1 MNIAPHFG
9 DDRRKDRR
17 IRLRPITMAIEN
29 VGYSTMDWGF
39 GGFSIE
45 GYQGNRKVG
54 DFVTATIIINDGEKY
69 VENIT
74 KARIVRIEDKTRRL
88 AAAFGSLDIKILSSW
103 LTGRLVRTGRSVG
116 GRRITDQPTVTST
129 ASSFSRISAGIA
141 VDRRL
146 S

>member
-103 LTGRLVRTGRSVG
+103 LTGRLVRTG
-116 GRRITDQPTVTST
+116 GRRNTDQPSVTST

-141 VDRRL
+141 VERRR

>member
-1 MNIAPHFG
+1 MRVATHFG

-17 IRLRPITMAIEN
+17 IRLRSITMLIEN
-29 VGYSTMDWGF
+29 VTYTTMDWGV

-54 DFVTATIIINDGEKY
+54 DFVTATIIINDGHKD
-69 VENIT
+69 VENIAR
-74 KARIVRIEDKTRRL
+74 ARIVRIEDETRKL
-88 AAAFGSLDIKILSSW
+88 ATAFGSLNIRIVSFIDAW
-103 LTGRLVRTGRSVG
+103 LTGRLVRTG
-116 GRRITDQPTVTST
+116 GRRNTDQPSVTST

-141 VDRRL
+141 VERRR